1 MQVVRDHLWKEGSR
15 GAIGQIH
22 VIFSSPVSVMQWG
35 WETFGG
41 FLSYAFNMEV
51 VVFWYNLVTVGTV
64 LTAEVV
70 VNFENFFEV
79 ILVAN

>member
-1 MQVVRDHLWKEGSR
+1 MTKEDPRLKRVFPKPSVVAYRRGKNLRDL
-15 GAIGQIH
+15 
-22 VIFSSPVSVMQWG
+22 
-35 WETFGG
+35 
-41 FLSYAFNMEV
+41 
-51 VVFWYNLVTVGTV
+51 LVRAKINTVGTV